1 MRDFNLY
8 RRFSA
13 FFASFLILAG
23 GSVFASEGKISEA
36 ASSKGGVSENEGA
49 GVERYAVYIGSNV
62 GGKNNQRLLYAGSDA
77 LAFQK
82 TMSDIGGVP
91 NSNSI
96 LLLDPA
102 KDDVD
107 EAMETISEIV
117 ESKKNLKRT
126 EFIFYYS
133 GHSDETSLL
142 LGRTSYGYSELKQ
155 AISKVPTD
163 VHVVILDSCYSGNF
177 IRSKGGSRQKP
188 FFRKFS
194 TTSIN

>member
-142 LGRTSYGYSELKQ
+142 LGRTSYGYSEEYK
-155 AISKVPTD
+155 
-163 VHVVILDSCYSGNF
+163 
-177 IRSKGGSRQKP
+177 
-188 FFRKFS
+188 
-194 TTSIN
+194 